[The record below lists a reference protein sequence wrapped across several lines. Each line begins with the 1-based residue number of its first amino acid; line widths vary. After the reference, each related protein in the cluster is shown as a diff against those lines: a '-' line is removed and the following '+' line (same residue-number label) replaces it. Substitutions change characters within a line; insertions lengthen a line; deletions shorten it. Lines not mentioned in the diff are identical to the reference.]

1 MLTAGFA
8 GLFELTLGHYWSA
21 SVGRSTNILRRGFH
35 RLQFMT
41 FFVRVF
47 GSSTLALLFCAGTG
61 SVAAAGHPISVTETQ
76 VFVTRTAARVRIK
89 LFAEDLFLFQDL
101 EPDTK
106 DVIPA
111 NELSRGLE
119 QHKQFLLEK
128 FNLRDAKGDAFKGS
142 VTDVQKFEIPDEGIP
157 VDDLMLYTAT
167 YELEYPFAEP
177 PEFLTLQQ
185 DISDENFIFPS
196 EMKLTL
202 HQAGTEMTYTES
214 LKPGAAETLRFDW
227 DQQQL
232 SDDSSDEDWEAWFEK
247 QREATL
253 GITSYSS
260 VYSFIY
266 IEPAEVRHEV
276 LIPLASLRTIIPMEH
291 EDPAFIEVGE
301 QDGVRELIR
310 DWLSDVNPT
319 TINGVA
325 VEPEFTRIDFYG
337 LDLKDFAR
345 QAEQRRVSLANGRI
359 GVIMTY
365 RTVDDSVR
373 ETSLTWNKFHSSL
386 RKVQSVV
393 FSYPD
398 RMQRF
403 EFSRFNEPADNVF
416 RFTADDSVLP
426 QPVAAVPA
434 DLPSLPRLVVPVA
447 TICAVV
453 LALAC
458 VIFGK
463 TRGRK
468 FAAALCVLGAV
479 TWPFARIEL
488 PHPFAPPPEVAD
500 TDGIFE
506 RLHSG
511 AYRALDFGTE
521 DRIYEAL
528 DQSVDGPLLETLYLQ
543 LRESL
548 QIREQGGAVA
558 RVRAVEYGDGQ
569 QTVESPNDMWPGFR
583 YRSRWTVSGTVEHW
597 GHVHERQNQFAA
609 LFSVEPRDGQWKITD
624 MQIEDQQSVA
634 TKTRLRK
641 F

>member
-1 MLTAGFA
+1 
-8 GLFELTLGHYWSA
+8 
-21 SVGRSTNILRRGFH
+21 
-35 RLQFMT
+35 MT
-41 FFVRVF
+41 FFIRVSCAQILTLLCCT
-47 GSSTLALLFCAGTG
+47 GSSTVTL
-61 SVAAAGHPISVTETQ
+61 AGHPISVTETH

-89 LFAEDLFLFQDL
+89 LFAEDLFLFQGL
-101 EPDTK
+101 EPDAQ
-106 DVIPA
+106 DVISA
-111 NELSRGLE
+111 SELSRGLE
-119 QHKQFLLEK
+119 QHKQFLLDK
-128 FNLRDAKGDAFKGS
+128 FSLRDARGDAFKGS
-142 VTDVQKFEIPDEGIP
+142 VTDVQRFEIPEEGIP
-157 VDDLMLYTAT
+157 VDDLMLFTAT
-167 YELEYPFAEP
+167 YELEYLFAKP

-227 DQQQL
+227 DQQSL
-232 SDDSSDEDWEAWFEK
+232 TDESSDEDWEAWFEK

-276 LIPLASLRTIIPMEH
+276 LIPLASLRTIMPMEH

-325 VEPEFTRIDFYG
+325 VKPEFTRIDFYG

-345 QAEQRRVSLANGRI
+345 QAEQRRVSLANGRV

-373 ETSLTWNKFHSSL
+373 EASLTWNKFHASL

-403 EFSRFNEPADNVF
+403 EFSRFNEPVDNVF
-416 RFTADDSVLP
+416 RWTADESVIP
-426 QPVAAVPA
+426 QPVAAVIA
-434 DLPSLPRLVVPVA
+434 DVPPLPQLVVPVA
-447 TICAVV
+447 SICAMV

-458 VIFGK
+458 AIFGK
-463 TRGRK
+463 TQGRRIAVA
-468 FAAALCVLGAV
+468 FCALGAV

-488 PHPFAPPPEVAD
+488 PHPFTPLPEVAD
-500 TDGIFE
+500 TDQIFE
-506 RLHSG
+506 QLHTG

-521 DRIYEAL
+521 DRIYDAL
-528 DQSVDGPLLETLYLQ
+528 NQSVDGP
-543 LRESL
+543 
-548 QIREQGGAVA
+548 
-558 RVRAVEYGDGQ
+558 
-569 QTVESPNDMWPGFR
+569 
-583 YRSRWTVSGTVEHW
+583 
-597 GHVHERQNQFAA
+597 
-609 LFSVEPRDGQWKITD
+609 
-624 MQIEDQQSVA
+624 
-634 TKTRLRK
+634 
-641 F
+641 

>member
-1 MLTAGFA
+1 
-8 GLFELTLGHYWSA
+8 
-21 SVGRSTNILRRGFH
+21 
-35 RLQFMT
+35 MT
-41 FFVRVF
+41 FFARMF
-47 GSSTLALLFCAGTG
+47 GAYILTLLCDTGTG
-61 SVAAAGHPISVTETQ
+61 TVTRAAHPISVTEAQ

-101 EPDTK
+101 EPDTM

-119 QHKQFLLEK
+119 QHKQFLLDK
-128 FNLRDAKGDAFKGS
+128 FNLRNATGDVFKGS
-142 VTDVQKFEIPDEGIP
+142 VTDVQRFEIPDEGIP
-157 VDDLMLYTAT
+157 VDDLMLHTAT
-167 YELEYPFAEP
+167 YELEYPFSEP

-214 LKPGAAETLRFDW
+214 LKPGTAETLRFDW

-232 SDDSSDEDWEAWFEK
+232 TDESSDEDWDAWFEK

-253 GITSYSS
+253 GINSYSS

-266 IEPAEVRHEV
+266 VEPAEVRHEV
-276 LIPLASLRTIIPMEH
+276 LIPLASLRTIIPMNH
-291 EDPAFIEVGE
+291 KDPAFIEVSE
-301 QDGVRELIR
+301 QDGVRALIR

-319 TINGVA
+319 TINGSA
-325 VEPEFTRIDFYG
+325 VKPEFTRIDFYG

-345 QAEQRRVSLANGRI
+345 QAEQRRVSLANGRV

-365 RTVDDSVR
+365 RTTDDSVR
-373 ETSLTWNKFHSSL
+373 EASLTWNKFHASL
-386 RKVQSVV
+386 RKIQSVV

-398 RMQRF
+398 TIQRF
-403 EFSRFNEPADNVF
+403 EFSRFNEPADNMF
-416 RFTADDSVLP
+416 RFAADESVLP
-426 QPVAAVPA
+426 QPVAAVAA
-434 DLPSLPRLVVPVA
+434 DLPSLPQLVVPIA

-458 VIFGK
+458 AIFGK
-463 TRGRK
+463 TQGRR
-468 FAAALCVLGAV
+468 FAAAFCVMGAV
-479 TWPFARIEL
+479 TWPFARIVL

-528 DQSVDGPLLETLYLQ
+528 NQSVDGPLLETLYLQ

-558 RVRAVEYGDGQ
+558 RVRAVEYDDGQ
-569 QTVESPNDMWPGFR
+569 RSVEPPTAMWPGFR

-609 LFSVEPRDGQWKITD
+609 LFSVEPRQGQWKITG
-624 MQIEDQQSVA
+624 MQIEDQRSIA

>member
-1 MLTAGFA
+1 
-8 GLFELTLGHYWSA
+8 
-21 SVGRSTNILRRGFH
+21 
-35 RLQFMT
+35 MT
-41 FFVRVF
+41 FFIRVPF
-47 GSSTLALLFCAGTG
+47 AQLLTLLCCAATNTVTLA
-61 SVAAAGHPISVTETQ
+61 SHPISVTETQ

-89 LFAEDLFLFQDL
+89 LFAEDLFLFQGL
-101 EPDTK
+101 EPDAK

-111 NELSRGLE
+111 GELSRGLE
-119 QHKQFLLEK
+119 QHKQFLLDK

-142 VTDVQKFEIPDEGIP
+142 VTDVQRFEIPEEGIP
-157 VDDLMLYTAT
+157 VDDLMLHTAT

-232 SDDSSDEDWEAWFEK
+232 NDDSSDEDWEAWFEK

-291 EDPAFIEVGE
+291 KDPAFIEIEE
-301 QDGVRELIR
+301 QEGVRELIR

-345 QAEQRRVSLANGRI
+345 QAEQRRVSLANGRV

-365 RTVDDSVR
+365 RTIDDSVR
-373 ETSLTWNKFHSSL
+373 EASLTWNRFHASL

-398 RMQRF
+398 QMQRF
-403 EFSRFNEPADNVF
+403 EFSRFNEPADNTF
-416 RFTADDSVLP
+416 RWTADESVLP
-426 QPVAAVPA
+426 QPVAAVSA
-434 DLPSLPRLVVPVA
+434 DVPPLSRLVVPVA
-447 TICAVV
+447 SICAIV

-458 VIFGK
+458 AIFGK
-463 TRGRK
+463 AQGLR
-468 FAAALCVLGAV
+468 FAAALCVVGAV

-488 PHPFAPPPEVAD
+488 PHPFAAPPELAD
-500 TDGIFE
+500 TDQIFE
-506 RLHSG
+506 QLHTG

-528 DQSVDGPLLETLYLQ
+528 NQSVDGPLLETLYLQ

-558 RVRAVEYGDGQ
+558 RVRAVEYDDGQ
-569 QTVESPNDMWPGFR
+569 QAVLSESAEWPSFR

-597 GHVHERQNQFAA
+597 GHVHERRNQFAA
-609 LFSVEPRDGQWKITD
+609 LFSVEPRDGQWKITG
-624 MQIEDQQSVA
+624 MQIEDQQSIA
-634 TKTRLRK
+634 TRTRLRK

>member
-1 MLTAGFA
+1 
-8 GLFELTLGHYWSA
+8 
-21 SVGRSTNILRRGFH
+21 
-35 RLQFMT
+35 MT
-41 FFVRVF
+41 FFIRVSCAQILTLLCCT
-47 GSSTLALLFCAGTG
+47 GTSTVAL
-61 SVAAAGHPISVTETQ
+61 AGHPISVTETQ

-89 LFAEDLFLFQDL
+89 LFAEDLFLFQGL
-101 EPDTK
+101 EPDEQ
-106 DVIPA
+106 DVISA
-111 NELSRGLE
+111 AELSRGLE
-119 QHKQFLLEK
+119 QHKQFLLDK
-128 FNLRDAKGDAFKGS
+128 FTLRDAKGDAFKGS
-142 VTDVQKFEIPDEGIP
+142 VTDVQRFEIPEEGIP
-157 VDDLMLYTAT
+157 VDDLMLFTAT

-227 DQQQL
+227 DQQEL

-276 LIPLASLRTIIPMEH
+276 LIPLASLRTIMPMEH
-291 EDPAFIEVGE
+291 KDPAFIEVGE
-301 QDGVRELIR
+301 QDGVRALIR
-310 DWLSDVNPT
+310 DWLSGVNPT

-345 QAEQRRVSLANGRI
+345 QAEQRRVSLANGRV

-373 ETSLTWNKFHSSL
+373 EAGVTWNKFHSSL

-403 EFSRFNEPADNVF
+403 EFSRFNEPVDNVF
-416 RFTADDSVLP
+416 RWTADETVLP
-426 QPVAAVPA
+426 QPVAAVSA
-434 DLPSLPRLVVPVA
+434 DVPPLPQLVVPVA
-447 TICAVV
+447 SICAIV

-458 VIFGK
+458 AIFGK
-463 TRGRK
+463 TWGFK
-468 FAAALCVLGAV
+468 IAAALCVLGVV
-479 TWPFARIEL
+479 TWPFARIEVA
-488 PHPFAPPPEVAD
+488 HPFAPLPEVAD
-500 TDGIFE
+500 TDRIFKQ
-506 RLHSG
+506 LHTG

-528 DQSVDGPLLETLYLQ
+528 NQSVDGPLLESLYLQ

-558 RVRAVEYGDGQ
+558 RVRAVEYDDGQ
-569 QTVESPNDMWPGFR
+569 QAAVSPHAQWPGFR

-597 GHVHERQNQFAA
+597 GHVHERQNQFAT
-609 LFSVEPRDGQWKITD
+609 LFSVEPRDGQWKITE
-624 MQIEDQQSVA
+624 MQIEDQKSIA

>member
-1 MLTAGFA
+1 M
-8 GLFELTLGHYWSA
+8 
-21 SVGRSTNILRRGFH
+21 
-35 RLQFMT
+35 
-41 FFVRVF
+41 
-47 GSSTLALLFCAGTG
+47 GS
-61 SVAAAGHPISVTETQ
+61 HPISVTETQ

-119 QHKQFLLEK
+119 KHKLFLLDK
-128 FNLRDAKGDAFKGS
+128 FTLRDAKGDAFEGI
-142 VTDVQKFEIPDEGIP
+142 VTDVRPFEIPEEGIP

-227 DQQQL
+227 SQQQL
-232 SDDSSDEDWEAWFEK
+232 TDDSSDEDWKAWFEK

-291 EDPAFIEVGE
+291 KDPAFIEVGE

-310 DWLSDVNPT
+310 DWLTGVNPA

-325 VEPEFTRIDFYG
+325 IEPEFTRIDFYG

-345 QAEQRRVSLANGRI
+345 QAEQRRVSLANGRV

-365 RTVDDSVR
+365 RTVDDSIR
-373 ETSLTWNKFHSSL
+373 EAGVTWDKFHASL

-398 RMQRF
+398 RIQRF
-403 EFSRFNEPADNVF
+403 EFSRFNEPVDNVY
-416 RFTADDSVLP
+416 RFTADEIVLP
-426 QPVAAVPA
+426 QPVAAVAA
-434 DLPSLPRLVVPVA
+434 DLPSLPKLVIPVA

-458 VIFGK
+458 AIFGQAQ
-463 TRGRK
+463 GRK
-468 FAAALCVLGAV
+468 FAAAFCVLGAV
-479 TWPFARIEL
+479 TWPFARVEL
-488 PHPFAPPPEVAD
+488 PHPFAATPEV
-500 TDGIFE
+500 TGMDGIFE
-506 RLHSG
+506 QLHTG
-511 AYRALDFGTE
+511 AYRALDFGSE
-521 DRIYEAL
+521 NRIYESL
-528 DQSVDGPLLETLYLQ
+528 NQSVDGPLLESLYLQ

-558 RVRAVEYGDGQ
+558 RVRAVEYDDGQ
-569 QTVESPNDMWPGFR
+569 QADNLPESEWPGFR

-609 LFSVEPRDGQWKITD
+609 LFSVEPRDGHWKITD
-624 MQIEDQQSVA
+624 MQIEDQQSIA